1 MDSLIYTL
9 FVCIFIPQLLLA
21 LMLEKKSR
29 FPMIFAL
36 IGMYIALLVSEFNGF
51 LLSVL
56 DMDTYQMTITV
67 TPVTEELFKA
77 IPVLF
82 FAVTISD
89 KREKLLAG
97 AMAIGIGFAILEN
110 TYYMLGSDSFTMI
123 HGIMRA
129 FGSGLM
135 HGMCTMIVGVG
146 ISFVKKRRKT
156 FVVGTFAMLY
166 VAIIYHAVY
175 NILIQSRYMII
186 GLFIPIITY
195 IPFLVWQIV
204 KVKKNETI

>member
-110 TYYMLGSDSFTMI
+110 TYYMLSSDSFTMI
-123 HGIMRA
+123 HGMMRA

-156 FVVGTFAMLY
+156 FFVGTFAMLY

-186 GLFIPIITY
+186 GLIIPIITY
-195 IPFLVWQIV
+195 IPFLAWQVV
-204 KVKKNETI
+204 KVKKKETI

>member
-110 TYYMLGSDSFTMI
+110 TYYMLSSDSFTMI
-123 HGIMRA
+123 HGMMRA

-186 GLFIPIITY
+186 GLIIPIITY
-195 IPFLVWQIV
+195 IPFLAWQVV
-204 KVKKNETI
+204 KVKKKETI

>member
-156 FVVGTFAMLY
+156 FIVGTFAMLY

>member
-156 FVVGTFAMLY
+156 FIVGTFAMLY

-186 GLFIPIITY
+186 GLIIPIITY
-195 IPFLVWQIV
+195 IPFLAWQVV
-204 KVKKNETI
+204 KVKKKETI

>member
-82 FAVTISD
+82 FAVVISD

-110 TYYMLGSDSFTMI
+110 TYYMLSSDSFTMI
-123 HGIMRA
+123 HGMMRA

-186 GLFIPIITY
+186 GLIIPIITY
-195 IPFLVWQIV
+195 IPFLAWQVV
-204 KVKKNETI
+204 KVKKKETI

>member
-82 FAVTISD
+82 FAVVISD

-156 FVVGTFAMLY
+156 FIVGTFAMLY

-195 IPFLVWQIV
+195 IPFLVWKIV
-204 KVKKNETI
+204 KVKKNEML

>member
-82 FAVTISD
+82 FAVVISD

-156 FVVGTFAMLY
+156 FIVGTFAMLY
-166 VAIIYHAVY
+166 VAIVYHSVY

-195 IPFLVWQIV
+195 IPFLVWKIV
-204 KVKKNETI
+204 KVKKNEML

>member
-156 FVVGTFAMLY
+156 FIVGTFAMLY

-195 IPFLVWQIV
+195 IPFLVWKIV
-204 KVKKNETI
+204 KVKKNEMI

>member
-82 FAVTISD
+82 FAVVISD

-156 FVVGTFAMLY
+156 FIVGTFAMLY

-186 GLFIPIITY
+186 GLIIPIITY
-195 IPFLVWQIV
+195 IPFLAWQVV
-204 KVKKNETI
+204 KVKKKETI

>member
-82 FAVTISD
+82 FAVVISD

-156 FVVGTFAMLY
+156 FIVGTFAMLY

-204 KVKKNETI
+204 KVKKNEML

>member
-110 TYYMLGSDSFTMI
+110 TYYMLSSDSFTMI
-123 HGIMRA
+123 HGMMRA

-156 FVVGTFAMLY
+156 FIVGTFAMLY

-186 GLFIPIITY
+186 GLIIPIITY
-195 IPFLVWQIV
+195 IPFLAWQVV
-204 KVKKNETI
+204 KVKKKETI